1 MIVLKERFWRKL
13 PLFCGVSVECCRVLH
28 LMFGRVGRV
37 GAWISMLGCALV
49 LAYVLMEHEEC
60 EPFHSVFGFFAALQ
74 VLNSSLYFFSSLA
87 GLGGAYHHRS
97 ITALLRTQTFT
108 RSLHMRVKS
117 SVGIIAS
124 SGLD

>member
-74 VLNSSLYFFSSLA
+74 VLNSTFYFFCSLA
-87 GLGGAYHHRS
+87 VAKMGSTLKASDEAGMGS
-97 ITALLRTQTFT
+97 LNEALL
-108 RSLHMRVKS
+108 V
-117 SVGIIAS
+117 AA
-124 SGLD
+124 